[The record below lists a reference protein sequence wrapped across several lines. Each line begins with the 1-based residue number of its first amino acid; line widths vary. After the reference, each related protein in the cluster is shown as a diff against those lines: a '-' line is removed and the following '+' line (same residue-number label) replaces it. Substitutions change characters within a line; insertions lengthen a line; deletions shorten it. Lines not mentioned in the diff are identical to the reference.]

1 MRSPTVCSIR
11 AGIGHHIGVSPSGK
25 AWDFDSQIRRSE
37 SCYPCHQFYEVIH
50 IANELELG
58 KPERVRIVF
67 ENGSILEA
75 LGAKVDMTM
84 QDRYVSSEYRG
95 RRTTHQYDPLLRI
108 DISGDIKLV
117 FHDVKTPSVT
127 IDSIEGFL

>member
-1 MRSPTVCSIR
+1 MV
-11 AGIGHHIGVSPSGK
+11 K
-25 AWDFDSQIRRSE
+25 AQDFDSCIHGSE
-37 SCYPCHQFYEVIH
+37 SHFPCHINYCGVIH

-75 LGAKVDMTM
+75 LGTKVDMTM
-84 QDRYVSSEYRG
+84 QDRYMSSEYAG